1 MRQASLCLCVSL
13 TFLLSV
19 SPATA
24 EPETLQRPL
33 PSQFFSED
41 TFLVA
46 SVDVGRFS
54 IERVYESVGLLIPG
68 NLSAIVRERK
78 GDVPG
83 LVLAGSVLHEF
94 AKNEAVRN
102 QMIARAPNHPFVV
115 ADRTA
120 KQLKE
125 LGIEQVLIVLTWRGG
140 ERQGFSTYV
149 LAAADENLDQKD
161 RDARQAGLQEI
172 AESFGAKVESVPGW
186 LVLHRETALPEDT
199 FALSDATFAEALKS
213 NRHHDIGVVFVATEK
228 LRDQIASGIE
238 ALSKSA
244 KGDEAHLVPL
254 VKQIGKIVDSD
265 WQYAGVDFGE
275 KPAVRAAA
283 NFAQPA
289 EAAEFGSSLTKLLAA
304 VPQAAA
310 SDETE
315 DEAALATLASFTR
328 QLKVE
333 VDAARLRLELDASAL
348 QQVCA
353 DAFKNIPPTRKP
365 QPIGVNDGDKD
376 E

>member
-265 WQYAGVDFGE
+265 WQYAGGDFGE

-333 VDAARLRLELDASAL
+333 VDAARLRWDLDASAV
-348 QQVCA
+348 Q
-353 DAFKNIPPTRKP
+353 
-365 QPIGVNDGDKD
+365 
-376 E
+376 